1 MSKRVSITTKK
12 IHKRERE
19 RERALMLR
27 EFFYLLVLMHNFVLN
42 ADLQI

>member
-1 MSKRVSITTKK
+1 MRE
-12 IHKRERE
+12 RERE

-42 ADLQI
+42 AYLQI